1 MSNNEGMCPLN
12 RKQKILGL
20 LALAVVVILLAP
32 FVAVQVQERIFRH
45 RAERLLA
52 DMRSLMMHKGGAE
65 EMRAMFER
73 WSPYNTGCTG
83 QNCWFHKDLE
93 YGHFSEMYDL
103 DLMNE
108 SNRWLRLFRFFGGH
122 PAYVHAHA
130 ETSFGARIM
139 SFEMETERSSARFSP
154 ESIEQNIL
162 RARASIVGGFD
173 IENTW
178 DGLTLHPSYL
188 LHVRSPRPGNMRYP
202 TVSAVFG
209 PNADP
214 ADIARLTSFDF
225 SCLTRW
231 TRCRE
236 PGDPMP
242 VAAAQFEREE
252 PQIER
257 VLKDH
262 VCGPEVISLMARNA
276 EYAGVVQVIEVD
288 TPEDADDLIFPDL
301 RIIHTFTPSRKWKI
315 GDTGALSIVD
325 ENFHRVNGKLPP
337 EVRVGNR
344 FIILAATEWS
354 HTLLFADPCG
364 IVPLNPANL
373 DLVQHAIAG
382 NPPPAKP

>member
-1 MSNNEGMCPLN
+1 MSIKCMRPLN
-12 RKQKILGL
+12 RKHKILRF
-20 LALAVVVILLAP
+20 LAVVIVVILLAP

-65 EMRAMFER
+65 EMRAMFDR
-73 WSPYNTGCTG
+73 WSPYDGVCSG

-93 YGHFSEMYDL
+93 YGLYPEMYDL
-103 DLMNE
+103 EFE
-108 SNRWLRLFRFFGGH
+108 SNLGLRLFRFFGGR

-130 ETSFGARIM
+130 RTSFGVRLM
-139 SFEMETERSSARFSP
+139 SFEMETEKSPARFP
-154 ESIEQNIL
+154 RESIEQNFL
-162 RARASIVGGFD
+162 RARASIAGGFD
-173 IENTW
+173 IEDTW
-178 DGLTLHPSYL
+178 DGLTLHPSYM
-188 LHVRSPRPGNMRYP
+188 LHIRSPRPGNMRYP

-214 ADIARLTSFDF
+214 ADITRLTSFDF

-231 TRCRE
+231 TPCRE

-242 VAAAQFEREE
+242 EAEAQFDREE

-276 EYAGVVQVIEVD
+276 EYAGVVQVIGVD
-288 TPEDADDLIFPDL
+288 TREDADDLIFPDL
-301 RIIHTFTPSRKWKI
+301 RIIHTFTPSSKWKI
-315 GDTGALSIVD
+315 GDTGALAMVD
-325 ENFHRVNGKLPP
+325 VNFHRVGGKLPP
-337 EVRVGNR
+337 DVHPGNR
-344 FIILAATEWS
+344 FIILAATDLS
-354 HTLLFADPCG
+354 HTSLFADPCG

-373 DLVQHAIAG
+373 ELVRQAIAG
-382 NPPPAKP
+382 NIPPAKP